1 MSQVIGENV
10 CHAFGDRQV
19 LKNVSFYLGEADRVG
34 LVGPNGEGKTTLL
47 KVIGGMLDP
56 TTGTV
61 HRARGVRFGYLPQES
76 PALQDATIHDA
87 ALDVFA
93 DLGRMEAE
101 LHAMADRLA
110 AGGEPP
116 DLLNRYGTLQADF
129 EVRGGYRY
137 PQRIEQILTG
147 LAFPRE
153 MWDRPLAQLSGGQRT
168 RVVLATL
175 LLQDPDIL
183 LLDEPTNHLDLD
195 SIGWLEEWLSAFRG
209 AIIVVSHDRYFLD
222 RVTTTTWEIAFGAL
236 ETYRGSYGKYVPQR
250 EQRHKERQRRYEAQ
264 QEFIR
269 KTEEYIRR
277 NVTAARVDVAQ
288 GRKTRLA
295 RFLRDE
301 AMERPQEHQAMHLHL
316 EAGARTGDLVLRARG
331 LSVGYDP
338 ATPLLAVEELTV
350 NRGDRVAIL
359 GANGTGKT
367 TLLRTLIGQIM
378 PLAGEVQLGAKVDV
392 GYMSQTQDELPADS
406 SALDCVMAAGDKTL
420 TPHRVRTL
428 LGMLLLSGDDAFKP
442 VGRLSGGQQS
452 RVALARLVV
461 QGASV
466 LALDEPT
473 NHLDIPSTEVIQNVL
488 QQFDG
493 AVLFVSHDRYLV
505 QAVATHIWA
514 IDGREVRC
522 LLGGW
527 KAYLRWRKERR
538 SQTDAASPDDEKT
551 ARIRL
556 YKERKALEREAR
568 RRANQ
573 LARLKARHEA
583 IEAEIQTIEADL
595 AKRLAEISAAGEA
608 GDLARVE
615 SLGREYQE
623 RQTRLQALWAEW
635 EQVGLLMA

>member
-47 KVIGGMLDP
+47 KIIGGLLDP
-56 TTGTV
+56 TTGAV
-61 HRARGVRFGYLPQES
+61 HRARGVRSGYLPQEP
-76 PALQDATIHDA
+76 PALQDATLHDA

-101 LHAMADRLA
+101 LHTMADRLA

-116 DLLNRYGTLQADF
+116 DLLDRYGALQADF
-129 EVRGGYRY
+129 EARGGYRY

-168 RVVLATL
+168 RVCLATL

-183 LLDEPTNHLDLD
+183 MLDEPTNHLDLD
-195 SIGWLEEWLSAFRG
+195 SMGWLEEWLSAFRG

-222 RVTTTTWEIAFGAL
+222 RVTTTTWEIGFGAL

-367 TLLRTLIGQIM
+367 TLLRTLIGQMM
-378 PLAGEVQLGAKVDV
+378 PLAGEVQLGANVDV

-406 SALDCVMAAGDKTL
+406 SALDCVMAAGDKDL
-420 TPHRVRTL
+420 SPQRVRTL
-428 LGMLLLSGDDAFKP
+428 LGMLLLGGDDAFKP

-473 NHLDIPSTEVIQNVL
+473 NHLDIPSTEVIQDVL

-527 KAYLRWRKERR
+527 EAYLRWRQERR

-551 ARIRL
+551 ARVRL

-568 RRANQ
+568 RRTNQ

-583 IEAEIQTIEADL
+583 IETEIQAIEADL

-623 RQTRLQALWAEW
+623 RQTRLQAFWAEW
-635 EQVGLLMA
+635 EQVGQLME